1 MEINLSVSLKGYEKK
16 PKGVEFAKIR
26 YQERV
31 FDTDSILK
39 DLSYLIKN
47 GHSFAHIY
55 DIREKSF
62 SPLNNL
68 TKDKFLYTHIIPFD
82 LDGVD
87 ISFEALKTK
96 LTFLPNIIYTTF
108 SHSKDKGKNRYRLL
122 YIFNKRINGE
132 QEYKMVYDCLN
143 NQIISDMK
151 SIDENFDVKSLD
163 IAMQKI
169 SQIYLGS
176 NPECELYSSPL
187 FYSKTD
193 FITKSKQEY
202 ADSPMMPSKK
212 LKTKKTTSSTNT
224 ETKAEKAIVV
234 KTKTN
239 SKWNCSFVK
248 ENIYYLDFIIAFER
262 LSHNNGAGKFGL
274 IEKYAHRYPLFEH
287 DQVEFINGYALLD
300 KDFKSIHRGWS
311 KDSLTGKSKT
321 NKIKVSGRK
330 SHLYEI
336 GLRFLKM
343 KHRMEIKF
351 DYLLYLLLSECYKH
365 CENPSTV
372 HLNDIFSAAYG
383 AFESNLEGKNKIFF
397 YKNKKAFIVD
407 KAFCNQYKMKTKA
420 YAAMVK
426 GFLKRQEIRIYYD
439 ASLSI
444 AHNLIILNE
453 NGVTCGSS
461 TLYKYKDVLSN
472 MDENILDSIVVYN
485 SCFTNKPNTDRDLL
499 SCG

>member
-1 MEINLSVSLKGYEKK
+1 MEINLSVSLKGYDRK
-16 PKGVEFAKIR
+16 PQSIEFAKIR

-31 FDTDSILK
+31 FDIDSILK
-39 DLSYLIKN
+39 ELSYLIKN

-62 SPLNNL
+62 SPAKNL
-68 TKDKFLYTHIIPFD
+68 TKDKFVGTYIIPFD

-87 ISFEALKTK
+87 ISFEDLKTK
-96 LTFLPNIIYTTF
+96 LTFVPNIIYTTF
-108 SHSKDKGKNRYRLL
+108 SHSKEKGMNRYRLL
-122 YIFNKRINGE
+122 YVFKNFIKGE
-132 QEYKMVYDCLN
+132 QEYKMVYDSLN
-143 NQIISDMK
+143 DQIIRDMK
-151 SIDENFDVKSLD
+151 LIDENFDVKSLD
-163 IAMQKI
+163 IAMKKI

-176 NPECELYSSPL
+176 NPECELSSSPL

-193 FITKSKQEY
+193 FITKSNLQY
-202 ADSPMMPSKK
+202 ADNTKMPAKK
-212 LKTKKTTSSTNT
+212 LKTDKTTSSKNT
-224 ETKAEKAIVV
+224 ETKTEKVVGV

-239 SKWNCSFVK
+239 SKWNSSFVK
-248 ENIYYLDFIIAFER
+248 EDIVSSNFILEFER
-262 LSHNNGAGKFGL
+262 LSHNNGAGKFRL
-274 IEKYAHRYPLFEH
+274 IEKFALFYPLFEH
-287 DQVEFINGYALLD
+287 DQVEFVDGYAVLD
-300 KDFKSIHRGWS
+300 KDFKSIRRGWS
-311 KDSLTGKSKT
+311 KDSLTGKLKT

-343 KHRMEIKF
+343 KRNREVKF
-351 DYLLYLLLSECYKH
+351 DYLLYLLLNESFKH
-365 CENPSTV
+365 CENPNTIL
-372 HLNDIFSAAYG
+372 LNDIFSAAYG
-383 AFESNLEGKNKIFF
+383 AFETNLEGNNNIFF

-461 TLYKYKDVLSN
+461 TLYKYKEILSN

-485 SCFTNKPNTDRDLL
+485 SCFTNKPNIDEDLR
-499 SCG
+499 SCS